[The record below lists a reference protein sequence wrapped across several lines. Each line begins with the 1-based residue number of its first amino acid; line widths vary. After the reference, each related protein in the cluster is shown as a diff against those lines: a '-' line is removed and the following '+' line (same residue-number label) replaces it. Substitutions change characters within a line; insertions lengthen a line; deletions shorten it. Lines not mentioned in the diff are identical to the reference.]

1 MNNKY
6 KTRCDRV
13 QSPHQFNLS
22 PSSIIGEEE
31 WAYRREG
38 AEVRERVWV
47 APVYESQ
54 RPPVRWW
61 PEKGAQVSLNGVRV
75 GHGESVG
82 QRVRVGLG
90 VFVWVFTGNG
100 HSTKSPEMGVRV
112 GWAFNKV
119 AGNGHSQRVV

>member
-1 MNNKY
+1 MCIHL
-6 KTRCDRV
+6 RSDVVR
-13 QSPHQFNLS
+13 
-22 PSSIIGEEE
+22 
-31 WAYRREG
+31 RRERKFRG
-38 AEVRERVWV
+38 TKRGRRSQRP
-47 APVYESQ
+47 PVYESQ

-61 PEKGAQVSLNGVRV
+61 PEKGAQVLLNGVRVGHGESVGQRVRV

-119 AGNGHSQRVV
+119 VGNGHSQRVV